1 MNMKKFALGAAALAL
16 VACNEQAAKKVV
28 AIDANST
35 DDQKFAY
42 MLGAQFGGQNATFI
56 PRQMGEELYMDAV
69 VQGVRDMV
77 KASKDTSFKPQMT
90 DDSLQA
96 VGGRY
101 TAIARNRAQATR
113 PDSATF
119 ASFEGDQQKMR
130 AWMDSATNALPVV
143 AAQAST
149 GANVTINAQSSDNA
163 KFSYLI
169 GMQFGNQLN
178 AIGGQFDTSLDEDY
192 FILGIKEAAAKV
204 KDTTLTLQ
212 LPQDS
217 LAAVGQR
224 YQQKA
229 QELRQAA
236 MKKQQEEQEKVKA
249 AVAELRG
256 DTLANGMPKL
266 MNYKVPVTG
275 VTGKSTDLSDIAGK
289 SALVFY
295 FSATCG
301 HCQHAAPQILD
312 IAKEFASTGL
322 TTLAVASGGNNKVGI
337 RKFMDNA
344 KWDET
349 INVVWDET
357 REFGE
362 LYSDGYV
369 PKVYLVNPDGT
380 YKLYGSFESE
390 KETLKTE
397 IAALLKGTPVV
408 WTVEAPKAAEAPA
421 EAPAAPA
428 APAPAAK

>member
-16 VACNEQAAKKVV
+16 VACNEQAAPKKA

-42 MLGAQFGGQNATFI
+42 MLGAQFGGQNFTLV
-56 PRQMGEELYMDAV
+56 PQQLGEEINEDALI
-69 VQGVRDMV
+69 QGIRDDIRS
-77 KASKDTSFKPQMT
+77 SKDTAFKVQMIN
-90 DDSLQA
+90 DSLQSLS
-96 VGGRY
+96 GRFA
-101 TAIARNRAQATR
+101 AIARQRAEAMR
-113 PDSATF
+113 PDSATM
-119 ASFEGDQQKMR
+119 AEIGDDQAKIR
-130 AWMDSATNALPVV
+130 AYMDSVSKLQPINKTTP
-143 AAQAST
+143 ST
-149 GANVTINAQSSDNA
+149 GAAVTITAETNDNI
-163 KFSYLI
+163 KFSYLL
-169 GMQFGNQLN
+169 GLQFGNQIL
-178 AIGGQFDTSLDEDY
+178 AIGRQFETELDQDY
-192 FILGIKEAAAKV
+192 FILGVKESAAKV
-204 KDTTLTLQ
+204 KDSSFVLQ

-229 QELRQAA
+229 QDMRQAA
-236 MKKQQEEQEKVKA
+236 LKKQQEEMEKVKA

-275 VTGKSTDLSDIAGK
+275 ITGKAENLTAFANK
-289 SALVFY
+289 PMLVFY

-301 HCQHAAPQILD
+301 HCAHAAPQILD
-312 IAKEFASTGL
+312 IAKEFAPAGL
-322 TTLAVASGGNNKVGI
+322 TTLAVASGGNSKVGI

-349 INVVWDET
+349 INVTWDES

-369 PKVYLVNPDGT
+369 PKVYVVNPDGT
-380 YKLYGSFESE
+380 YKLYAAFESE
-390 KETLKTE
+390 KDGMKKD
-397 IAALLKGTPVV
+397 IAALLKGTNVV
-408 WTVEAPKAAEAPA
+408 WNPEAPKAPEAP
-421 EAPAAPA
+421 E

>member
-101 TAIARNRAQATR
+101 TAIARNRAQSTR

-312 IAKEFASTGL
+312 IAKEFASTDL